1 MAINDNLPFP
11 TSASIQNGDVTTSAT
26 AAADKIASAI
36 PATAAAAKELLDKP
50 VAVAERLV
58 TGTQQTMRQT
68 VDKLADTAASAL
80 ESLHCTSEK
89 FHVAQ
94 QQLLDDCRT
103 QVRKKPVE
111 SIVVAAVAGYLLSL
125 LFQRRN

>member
-1 MAINDNLPFP
+1 MATNDNLPFP
-11 TSASIQNGDVTTSAT
+11 TSTSIKNADITSPVT

-36 PATAAAAKELLDKP
+36 PATAAAAKDLLDKP
-50 VAVAERLV
+50 VAAAERIV

-68 VDKLADTAASAL
+68 VDRLADTAANAL

-94 QQLLDDCRT
+94 QRLLDDCRT
-103 QVRKKPVE
+103 QVRKKPME
-111 SIVVAAVAGYLLSL
+111 SIAVAAAAGYLLSL
-125 LFQRRN
+125 LFRRN